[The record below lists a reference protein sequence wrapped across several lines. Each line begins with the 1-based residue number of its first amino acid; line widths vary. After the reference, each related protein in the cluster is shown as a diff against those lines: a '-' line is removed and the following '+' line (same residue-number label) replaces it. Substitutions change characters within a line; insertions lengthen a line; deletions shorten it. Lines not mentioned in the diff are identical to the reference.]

1 MQIGRNLFPSPL
13 LYNSLRRR
21 SSSSSTASH
30 QFRKMTSEAGST
42 EKDAPSFQSIGV
54 KNTDINVGPGVTL
67 TPEKKVLVGSVLDLF
82 EGHPTLKHL
91 TLWQPTATFEDPI
104 AIAKGYDSY
113 AAQWYGLTVLFQPI
127 KIRSHTV
134 TSGGNPIDVTLSNA
148 YTIKGIKSEHVI
160 DSTVSIHVGADG
172 KIEKVQ
178 DKWDMKIPLMG
189 TSISDAFRKLSAGT
203 TSKLVTVPK
212 TEEEDK
218 KMQRER
224 GD

>member
-1 MQIGRNLFPSPL
+1 MQIGRHLFASTL
-13 LYNSLRRR
+13 LYSLRRR
-21 SSSSSTASH
+21 STSYQIRT
-30 QFRKMTSEAGST
+30 MTSETGAT
-42 EKDAPSFQSIGV
+42 EKDAPSFQSIGI
-54 KNTDINVGPGVTL
+54 KNTNINVDPGVTL

-91 TLWQPTATFEDPI
+91 SLWQPTATFEDPI
-104 AIAKGYDSY
+104 AISKGYDSY
-113 AAQWYGLTVLFQPI
+113 AAQWYGLTVLFHPI

-134 TSGGNPIDVTLSNA
+134 TSGGNPIDVSLSNA
-148 YTIKGIKSEHVI
+148 YTIKGIKTENVI
-160 DSTVSIHVGADG
+160 NSTVSIHVGEDG
-172 KIEKVQ
+172 KIEKVE

-189 TSISDAFRKLSAGT
+189 TSISDAFRKLSANT

-218 KMQRER
+218 KMQKER